1 MMRSDQII
9 STVGMIQKDNL
20 DVRTITMGINLLD
33 CRHQDVDV
41 MCRRVVNKIEKY
53 AGDLVEVCD
62 QIVTKYGVPIVNKR
76 LAVSPAADVA
86 AGHDA
91 AGFVAL
97 AKAMDQAAR
106 SVGVDFIGGYSAQ
119 VQKGASAADDIL
131 METLPQA
138 LLSTGKVCASINV
151 GSTPARNWW
160 FSRTS
165 RKTIRSWRGRTM
177 AMGSRKSSSTSA
189 SAARASCAG
198 RWNGGLNG
206 TERKISAWTIWRRRS
221 SRRAAA

>member
-20 DVRTITMGINLLD
+20 DVRTITMCNNLLA

-151 GSTPARNWW
+151 GS
-160 FSRTS
+160 SR
-165 RKTIRSWRGRTM
+165 
-177 AMGSRKSSSTSA
+177 
-189 SAARASCAG
+189 AG
-198 RWNGGLNG
+198 INMTAVGKLC
-206 TERKISAWTIWRRRS
+206 
-221 SRRAAA
+221 